1 EPAVTALPRPVRAPD
16 RSQRVALVRNRQLA
30 AVGRGHPRQRHRQVV
45 TQGQVG
51 LAGPLVL
58 AAAQD
63 LEDEL
68 VAFLAVLAH
77 EDIEPLE
84 GRGGERL
91 EPVAGEH
98 RPDERE
104 RALPGL
110 ELAGKEVTG
119 PRGGIELRWHAP
131 YAPRPGRSPSHRFP
145 AAGHRARPAA
155 RLRDRLPARPVLIA
169 AAAVQAVTALV
180 LTQVSGIGP
189 VLALA
194 TGFGVGAAVLQPGLG
209 AIVPRLAG
217 PAGPAG
223 QVDRVSRVGLTRA

>member
-1 EPAVTALPRPVRAPD
+1 
-16 RSQRVALVRNRQLA
+16 QLA
-30 AVGRGHPRQRHRQVV
+30 AIGRGHARQRHRQVI
-45 TQGQVG
+45 TQREVG

-77 EDIEPLE
+77 EDVEPLE
-84 GRGGERL
+84 GRGRERL

-145 AAGHRARPAA
+145 AAATRSPAGDPRPPPPAGVTVWSCSDTDGRSWTQRRHSPRSLFVPPAGQRRPALRRARPAP
-155 RLRDRLPARPVLIA
+155 D
-169 AAAVQAVTALV
+169 
-180 LTQVSGIGP
+180 GH
-189 VLALA
+189 
-194 TGFGVGAAVLQPGLG
+194 
-209 AIVPRLAG
+209 
-217 PAGPAG
+217 
-223 QVDRVSRVGLTRA
+223 